1 MGISSRYK
9 IFFRRTNIIG
19 MFLKLPGEL
28 IYSIV
33 EYLDT
38 PTLYSLSKV
47 CQYTRFY
54 SVKEI
59 RKRTVSF
66 IENEAIF
73 YEEKD
78 ILYWMLER
86 DYFILHVVEE
96 KDINKKYMDLWF
108 FYLDKRYIERIYNT
122 NLKIMYQIQKLSEH
136 FIAL

>member
-1 MGISSRYK
+1 
-9 IFFRRTNIIG
+9 
-19 MFLKLPGEL
+19 MFLELPGEL
-28 IYSIV
+28 IYSII

-38 PTLYSLSKV
+38 DTLYTLSKA

-54 SVKEI
+54 TTKEI
-59 RKRTVSF
+59 RKRTISL
-66 IENEAIF
+66 IENESVF
-73 YEEKD
+73 HEEKD
-78 ILYWMLER
+78 ILYWMLDR
-86 DYFILHVVEE
+86 GYLILHAIED